1 VGERQPQYPVL
12 PRLQEHFHFGSAQA
26 LGVLSCPL
34 PVYNHF
40 VSFRSIHL
48 VAPLFF
54 FFRQVTSSLG
64 MIAHCSAASGASGQ
78 ATSSHCDIYSGKYL
92 VLFPWSI
99 II

>member
-1 VGERQPQYPVL
+1 
-12 PRLQEHFHFGSAQA
+12 LQEHFHFGSAQA
-26 LGVLSCPL
+26 LGVLPCPL

-40 VSFRSIHL
+40 VSFRFHL

-78 ATSSHCDIYSGKYL
+78 AHGQ
-92 VLFPWSI
+92 
-99 II
+99 